1 MEKLRN
7 SVVPVECAEGL
18 RGVTDSEMRH
28 SVRERLGGLESSPDQ
43 PHPMADEKAS
53 PGTNSSPVPLHS
65 PPNGTGSNS
74 LEEQSPEA
82 DPRTLAPCLH
92 LSWLLNSASWLS
104 FHFAVS
110 FSLFPWISS
119 FLLICFKWYL
129 NKAGNVSMK
138 YVKNTFPANMY

>member
-28 SVRERLGGLESSPDQ
+28 LVHERLGGLESSPDQ

-53 PGTNSSPVPLHS
+53 PGTNSSPVSLHS

-74 LEEQSPEA
+74 LEE
-82 DPRTLAPCLH
+82 R
-92 LSWLLNSASWLS
+92 
-104 FHFAVS
+104 
-110 FSLFPWISS
+110 
-119 FLLICFKWYL
+119 
-129 NKAGNVSMK
+129 
-138 YVKNTFPANMY
+138 